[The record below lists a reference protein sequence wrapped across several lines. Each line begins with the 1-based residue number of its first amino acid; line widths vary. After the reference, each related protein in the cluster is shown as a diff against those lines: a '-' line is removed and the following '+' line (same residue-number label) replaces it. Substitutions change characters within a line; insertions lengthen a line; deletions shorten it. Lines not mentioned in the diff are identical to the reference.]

1 MNSDSENQGQNS
13 DPINQPAPAASSA
26 SGETNPAAA
35 PPAASPALSQQT
47 AAELDEYLE
56 SILALPPVVPWPHP
70 VNGAELLE
78 EIRFKIT
85 SHVVLPKWAPETTT
99 LWVPHT
105 FAFQYRD
112 ITTYLGIESP
122 EHRCGKSTLVI
133 ILSKL
138 TQRAV
143 VASNVTAPSLFRV
156 ITQILPTLFIDEAD
170 TFLKGNDELKG
181 ILNSS
186 YFKETAFVLRAINL
200 PGQNQNSAQAA
211 LNGQAGPIPG
221 LGYNPGI
228 LRFSCWC
235 PKLIARIGALPTT
248 LADRC
253 IVFRLHRKTADEPCE
268 RLRKFSAGDIM
279 SKCLRFVLDHAEQ
292 IAAAEPDIPSELNDR
307 AADIWEPLFVIADL
321 AGGPWPQL
329 ARDAA
334 LGVAAASGDS
344 NPMAV
349 LLFDVYMQ
357 FGFAETN
364 RLFSSDLVARLNGY
378 NGRPWK
384 DLLRGKPI
392 DDRWLA
398 RQLNPYGIRPRN
410 LRING
415 TQAKGYCQED
425 MVEIVRRYVPK
436 AEARALIDE
445 LKLAP
450 EETPAK
456 PGNGQGENGQAGNG
470 QAGNGQPTNGQPPK
484 GQAPDGKPTNGQPP
498 PKTD

>member
-1 MNSDSENQGQNS
+1 MFMNNESEIQGQNS
-13 DPINQPAPAASSA
+13 DPVNQPAPAAPSA
-26 SGETNPAAA
+26 PGETSAPAA
-35 PPAASPALSQQT
+35 PPTANPALSQQT
-47 AAELDEYLE
+47 GAELDEYLE
-56 SILALPPVVPWPHP
+56 SILALPPVVPWPEP
-70 VNGAELLE
+70 VDGAELLQ
-78 EIRFKIT
+78 EIRLKIT
-85 SHVVLPKWAPETTT
+85 RHVVLPKWAPETTT

-122 EHRCGKSTLVI
+122 EHRCGKSTLVT

-143 VASNVTAPSLFRV
+143 VASNVTAPSFFRV

-200 PGQNQNSAQAA
+200 PSQNQNSAQAA
-211 LNGQAGPIPG
+211 LNGQAGGIAG
-221 LGYNPGI
+221 SSYNPGI

-235 PKLIARIGALPTT
+235 PKLIARIGALPST

-253 IVFRLHRKTADEPCE
+253 IVFRLHRKTAEEPCE
-268 RLRKFSAGDIM
+268 RLRKFDAGDIKR
-279 SKCLRFVLDHAEQ
+279 KCLRFALDHAEQ
-292 IAAAEPDIPSELNDR
+292 IAAAEPDIPRELNDR

-321 AGGPWPQL
+321 AGGPWPQI

-334 LGVAAASGDS
+334 IGVAAASNDS
-344 NPMAV
+344 NPLAV
-349 LLFDVYMQ
+349 LLFDVFIQ
-357 FGFAETN
+357 FSFAQTD

-398 RQLNPYGIRPRN
+398 RQLNPYGIRSRN

-415 TQAKGYCQED
+415 TQAKGYYKDD
-425 MVEIVRRYVPK
+425 MLETVRRYVPK
-436 AEARALIDE
+436 AEALALIDE
-445 LKLAP
+445 LKPAA
-450 EETPAK
+450 EEGAGTPA
-456 PGNGQGENGQAGNG
+456 Q
-470 QAGNGQPTNGQPPK
+470 
-484 GQAPDGKPTNGQPP
+484 
-498 PKTD
+498 